1 MKLKQETIDVLLHPV
16 NRFITHETT
25 GGIVL
30 FTSAVIAMI
39 WANSPFSD
47 TYEKVWHIPFA
58 IGIGEFIIS
67 KNLHHWIND
76 GLMAVFFF
84 VVGLELKRE
93 FIGGELSSF
102 RKALLP
108 LAAGAGGMIAPALIY
123 LAFNKGTPAADG
135 WGIPMATDIAFSLGI
150 LSLLGNRIPLSL
162 KVFLTALAIADDL
175 GAVIVIALFYT
186 SDVSLL
192 NVCIGTAF
200 LTVMIAANLLGV
212 RSSVFYGIFGIG
224 GVWLAFLLSG
234 VHATIAG
241 VLAAFA
247 IPARTKIDEQGY
259 ITSIEK
265 LLGKFRKAP
274 PNDIHL
280 VTPEQLHIIEDIK
293 KYSAA
298 AETPLQRLE
307 HGMHPLVAFVVMPVF
322 ALANA
327 GIVLSGNLF
336 AGISNPITL
345 GVFLGLVAGKFIGI
359 TGMTKIMVAAKL
371 ASLPENITWRHIYG
385 TALIAGVGFT
395 MSLFITELAFT
406 QPQDILEAKVGI
418 MAASL
423 VAGLAGYIIL
433 RGSTAKI

>member
-1 MKLKQETIDVLLHPV
+1 LKQAKIDIFLKPV
-16 NRFITHETT
+16 NRFIKHETT

-30 FTSAVIAMI
+30 FASAVVAMI

-47 TYEKVWHIPFA
+47 SYHELWHIPFA
-58 IGIGEFIIS
+58 IGIGDFMIS
-67 KNLHHWIND
+67 KDLHHWIND

-108 LAAGAGGMIAPALIY
+108 LAAGAGGMIVPALIY
-123 LAFNKGTPAADG
+123 LAFNKGTPAVDG
-135 WGIPMATDIAFSLGI
+135 WGVPMATDIAFALGI
-150 LSLLGNRIPLSL
+150 LSLLGNRVTLSL
-162 KVFLTALAIADDL
+162 KVFLTAIAIADDL

-186 SDVSLL
+186 SDVSLISL
-192 NVCIGTAF
+192 GVGAAF
-200 LTVMIAANLLGV
+200 MAVMVGANMLGV
-212 RSSVFYGIFGIG
+212 RSSIFYGILGIG
-224 GVWLAFLLSG
+224 GLWFAFLMSG

-247 IPARTKIDEQGY
+247 IPGRTKIDEQGY
-259 ITSIEK
+259 IKNIEK
-265 LLGKFRKAP
+265 LTDDFRNAEHTD
-274 PNDIHL
+274 NHL
-280 VTPEQLHIIEDIK
+280 VTLEQLHIIEDIK
-293 KYSAA
+293 KYSAR

-327 GIVLSGNLF
+327 GIELSGDVLSSIGNPVTI
-336 AGISNPITL
+336 GI
-345 GVFLGLVAGKFIGI
+345 FLGLVVGKFIGI
-359 TGMTKIMVAAKL
+359 TGMTKLMVMTKL
-371 ASLPENITWRHIYG
+371 ASLPEGTTWRHIYG
-385 TALIAGVGFT
+385 VSLLGGVGFT
-395 MSLFITELAFT
+395 MSLFITELAFS

-423 VAGLAGYIIL
+423 VAGIIGYMLL
-433 RGSTAKI
+433 RSVPVPAD